1 MSDFLASS
9 NAASPETFTPDELFA
24 GTAEVTTD
32 IGKLVSGQN
41 LAKRVVLGRI
51 TASGKL
57 TQWTPG
63 AADGSQVAVGI
74 LVHAVDASGGDKD
87 AQFYRSGVFNID
99 ALGWGAATTAQ
110 KYAAFNASDISVRA
124 LPGSTTVI

>member
-9 NAASPETFTPDELFA
+9 NAASPETLTPDELFA

-32 IGKLVSGQN
+32 IGKLVTGQN
-41 LAKRVVLGRI
+41 LARRTVVGRI

-57 TQWTPG
+57 TAWVPG
-63 AADGSQVAVGI
+63 AGDGSQVAIGV
-74 LVHAVDASGGDKD
+74 LVHAVDATAADKD

-99 ALGWGAATTAQ
+99 ALGWGAATTVQ
-110 KYAAFNASDISVRA
+110 KYAAFNASAISVRA

>member
-9 NAASPETFTPDELFA
+9 NAASPDVYTPTQLLA
-24 GTAEVTTD
+24 GEAEVTTD
-32 IGKLVSGQN
+32 IGKLVTGQN
-41 LAKRVVLGRI
+41 LAKYAVVGRI

-57 TQWTPG
+57 MQWVPG
-63 AADGSQVAVGI
+63 AVDGSQQAIGI
-74 LVHAVDASGGDKD
+74 LIHAVDATSADKD

-99 ALGWGAATTAQ
+99 ALGWASATTVQ
-110 KYAAFNASDISVRA
+110 KYAAFNGTAIAVRA

>member
-9 NAASPETFTPDELFA
+9 NAASPDAYTPTQLLA
-24 GTAEVTTD
+24 GEAEVTTD

-41 LAKRVVLGRI
+41 LAKYTVVGRI

-63 AADGSQVAVGI
+63 AADGSQVAIGI
-74 LVHAVDASGGDKD
+74 LVHATDASGGDKA
-87 AQFYRSGVFNID
+87 AQFYRSGIFNID
-99 ALGWGAATTAQ
+99 VLGWGAATTVQ
-110 KYAAFNASDISVRA
+110 KYKAFDGSAISVRA